1 MTDNNAIDTENTD
14 SDADGIGG
22 TTETDSDSDS
32 ETTSS
37 TTDSILV
44 IAEFKDYLTNAL
56 FENVTIESGTSSS
69 FMELL
74 SGDSI
79 ELKSTI

>member
-22 TTETDSDSDS
+22 TTETDSDS